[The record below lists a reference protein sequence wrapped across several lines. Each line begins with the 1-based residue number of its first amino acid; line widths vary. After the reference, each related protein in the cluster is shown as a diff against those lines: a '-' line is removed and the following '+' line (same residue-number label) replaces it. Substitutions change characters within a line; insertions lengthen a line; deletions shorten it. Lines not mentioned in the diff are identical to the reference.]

1 MTRQNKC
8 KLERK
13 SGQVDPDLIIGGAQ
27 LVFIRGLAPHLYT
40 HSSSSL
46 YQVRKSESDAATRK
60 SISVKV
66 KVILVKD
73 YLGLSGALLCSS

>member
-1 MTRQNKC
+1 
-8 KLERK
+8 
-13 SGQVDPDLIIGGAQ
+13 
-27 LVFIRGLAPHLYT
+27 VFIRGLTPHLYT

-46 YQVRKSESDAATRK
+46 YQVRKSESDTTTRRSDATTRK

-73 YLGLSGALLCSS
+73 YLGLSGALLCSG

>member
-1 MTRQNKC
+1 
-8 KLERK
+8 
-13 SGQVDPDLIIGGAQ
+13 VDRSSPDLIIGGAQ

-46 YQVRKSESDAATRK
+46 YQVRKFESDAATRRSDAATRK

-73 YLGLSGALLCSS
+73 YLGLSGVLLCYG